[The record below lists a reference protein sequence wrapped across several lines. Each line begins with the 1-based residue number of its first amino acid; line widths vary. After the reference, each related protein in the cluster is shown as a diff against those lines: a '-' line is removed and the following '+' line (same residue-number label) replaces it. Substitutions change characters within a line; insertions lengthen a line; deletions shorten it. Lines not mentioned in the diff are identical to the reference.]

1 MTKLQV
7 LLCSLF
13 LMSAS
18 ISQSIDIFH
27 EISQCRYRAVKN
39 WIKSK
44 PNLLICDEQGQ
55 SVLHAAV
62 LTGRKSMVSL
72 VLQYRVDI
80 NALDNQ
86 GKTALDLAIESA
98 STKED
103 RKIILML
110 ISKHGRVTSYQ
121 NALYAKDVV
130 ETKSYHYFIGAVC
143 TFFLL
148 PTLIPVV
155 LTVIAIS
162 WHNYALNMDVMM
174 PCKEYLYGDYPLTAT
189 AI

>member
-1 MTKLQV
+1 MNKLQV
-7 LLCSLF
+7 LFCSVL

-18 ISQSIDIFH
+18 ISQSIDIFR
-27 EISQCRYRAVKN
+27 EISQCRYRAVNN

-44 PNLLICDEQGQ
+44 PNLLIRDQQGQ
-55 SVLHAAV
+55 SILHAAV
-62 LTGRKSMVSL
+62 LTGRKNMVSL

-80 NALDNQ
+80 NALDNH

-103 RKIILML
+103 TKIILML
-110 ISKHGRVTSYQ
+110 LSKHGRVTSST

-155 LTVIAIS
+155 LVIIAVS
-162 WHNYALNMDVMM
+162 WHNYALDMDIMM
-174 PCKEYLYGDYPLTAT
+174 PGKDYSYQDYPVVTT